1 MEVNTKFSIGDQFW
15 MVDSNKVIKKIVNGV
30 VIALDGDSTEVKYST
45 LGESDIPED
54 LMFKTKQELLESL

>member
-1 MEVNTKFSIGDQFW
+1 MEVNTKFNIGDQFW
-15 MVDSNKVIKKIVNGV
+15 MVDENKVIMKLVTGV

-45 LGESDIPED
+45 WGSSDITEN